1 MKIWNGAG
9 GVRLPEKADF
19 LPEPFYMLASSLPR
33 CNRGG
38 MHVKSPHR
46 VTRETS
52 MRAGMATRLIGHI
65 SESEIDQVAH
75 GGVGAGSS
83 SDDGRDSITL
93 SERRTCTLE
102 VFHREGKGRSE
113 SSCKGGNP

>member
-1 MKIWNGAG
+1 
-9 GVRLPEKADF
+9 
-19 LPEPFYMLASSLPR
+19 
-33 CNRGG
+33 
-38 MHVKSPHR
+38 
-46 VTRETS
+46 

-65 SESEIDQVAH
+65 SVSEIDQVAH

-102 VFHREGKGRSE
+102 AFHREGKDGDE
-113 SSCKGGNP
+113 SFRKGGSP